1 MPNQT
6 GLLTSSQSMSA
17 LLDAPLVTIERF
29 DVGHRTL
36 LAVAG
41 ELDIASTPEL
51 GTAVDAALESGACDL
66 WIDLSATTFVDSSCL
81 HALIETD
88 RRASELHRRFAIVC
102 PPGTVRR
109 VFDVAGVAAALPLYD
124 DLGSAHH
131 DF

>member
-81 HALIETD
+81 HVLIETD

-124 DLGSAHH
+124 DLGSAHR
-131 DF
+131 DL